1 MTTHDDTARRA
12 MGLRERLLAS
22 FALVLMIIVVLGGFA
37 VNRMASLNE
46 SASEVYA
53 QGTVPLSAIQ
63 RLEITFGTYTTNSAA
78 SAIPGQPP
86 AVHATMVK
94 QATEAFT
101 SMGQQLDAAE
111 KLPMT
116 ATSLAALERVRADY
130 TKFGQIMA
138 DTAAQQ
144 ARGAAGDPNVGQT
157 LNQLSLDIA
166 AALTEAGESEQQ
178 AAKTHADEAAAAYES
193 ARMSTFAMLAIGV
206 VLSMTLALLTAR
218 SLLRPLHRAIDVL
231 DRVADGDLRVRV
243 PVSGG
248 RELAQMGAAV
258 NRSLDSIADVLR
270 LVTGSATQLAD
281 ASQRLT
287 TVAGEVSRSVDHTV
301 EQANVASSAAG
312 SVSRNVTTVAAGA
325 EEMTASIR
333 EISQNAAAAVQVSAD
348 AMAVAAQTTETV
360 SKLGDSSAEI
370 GNVIRVITAIAEQT
384 NLLALN
390 ATIESARAGDA
401 GKGFAVVAGE
411 VKELAQETAKATEDI
426 SRRITSIQADTSGAV
441 EAISRIS
448 EVINKMNDYQ
458 TTIASAVEEQ
468 TSTTN
473 EIGRNVSDAADGSQR
488 IATNI
493 SQVAEAG
500 RATTERIKEA
510 QDAADE
516 LARMSTEL
524 QQAVGR
530 FHA

>member
-1 MTTHDDTARRA
+1 MTTEEDTAAGRGRS

-22 FALVLMIIVVLGGFA
+22 FALILLIMVILGGFA
-37 VNRMASLNE
+37 VNRMAALNS

-53 QGTVPLSAIQ
+53 DGTVPLSTIQ
-63 RLEITFGTYTTNSAA
+63 RMEITFRNYTTNAA
-78 SAIPGQPP
+78 SAAIPGQP
-86 AVHATMVK
+86 ADALATTQQ
-94 QATEAFT
+94 QAA
-101 SMGQQLDAAE
+101 
-111 KLPMT
+111 
-116 ATSLAALERVRADY
+116 AALKSLGEQFVAAREVNMSAASRALVDRARAGY
-130 TKFGQIMA
+130 EQFAQIMS
-138 DTAAQQ
+138 DIAQ
-144 ARGAAGDPNVGQT
+144 GKVTDPTIGT
-157 LNQLSLDIA
+157 KLNQISLDISK
-166 AALTEAGESEQQ
+166 ALTEAGAVEQRS
-178 AAKTHADEAAAAYES
+178 AKSHAEEAAGAYES
-193 ARMSTFAMLAIGV
+193 ARTSTFVMLAVGV
-206 VLSMTLALLTAR
+206 ILSVALALVTANN
-218 SLLRPLHRAIDVL
+218 LLRPLRRTIDVL
-231 DRVADGDLRVRV
+231 DRVAEGDLRIRV

-248 RELAQMGAAV
+248 RELVQMGTAV
-258 NRSLDSIADVLR
+258 NRSLDSIAEVLR
-270 LVTGSATQLAD
+270 LVTGSAAQLSN

-287 TVAGEVSRSVDHTV
+287 TVAGQVSRSVNHTV
-301 EQANVASSAAG
+301 EQATVASDAAG

-333 EISQNAAAAVQVSAD
+333 EISQNAAAAVQVSAE

-488 IATNI
+488 IAANI

-500 RATTERIKEA
+500 HATTAQIKEA
-510 QDAADE
+510 QEAADE

-524 QQAVGR
+524 QRAVGR
-530 FHA
+530 FQA

>member
-1 MTTHDDTARRA
+1 MSTQEETTAGRARS

-22 FALVLMIIVVLGGFA
+22 FALVLLIMIILGSFA
-37 VNRMASLNE
+37 VNRMASLNS
-46 SASEVYA
+46 SASEVYSE
-53 QGTVPLSAIQ
+53 GTVPLSTIQ
-63 RLEITFGTYTTNSAA
+63 RLEITFRTYTTNAA
-78 SAIPGQPP
+78 SAAIPGQP
-86 AVHATMVK
+86 AADAATTGK
-94 QATEAFT
+94 QAADAFT
-101 SMGQQLDAAE
+101 SMGEQLEAARTVHMSE
-111 KLPMT
+111 
-116 ATSLAALERVRADY
+116 TSKTLVDRVRTQY
-130 TKFGQIMA
+130 KEFGQLLDDA
-138 DTAAQQ
+138 THG
-144 ARGAAGDPNVGQT
+144 RVTDPNVGST
-157 LNQLSLDIA
+157 LNKISLSIS
-166 AALTEAGESEQQ
+166 AALTEAGAAEQK
-178 AAKTHADEAAAAYES
+178 AAKAHADEAARAYEN
-193 ARMSTFAMLAIGV
+193 ARMSTFIMLAVGV
-206 VLSMTLALLTAR
+206 VLSMTLALMTAGA
-218 SLLRPLHRAIDVL
+218 LLRPLRRAIEVL
-231 DRVADGDLRVRV
+231 DQVADGDLRVRV
-243 PVSGG
+243 PVSGS
-248 RELAQMGAAV
+248 RELAQMGTAV
-258 NRSLDSIADVLR
+258 NRSLDSLADVLR
-270 LVTGSATQLAD
+270 LVTGSAARLSN

-287 TVAGEVSRSVDHTV
+287 TVAGQVSRSVDHTV
-301 EQANVASSAAG
+301 EQANVASDAAG

-333 EISQNAAAAVQVSAD
+333 EISQNAAAAVQVSAE

-473 EIGRNVSDAADGSQR
+473 EIGRNVTDAADGSQR
-488 IATNI
+488 IAANI

-500 RATTERIKEA
+500 RATTSQIKEA

-530 FHA
+530 FQA